1 MTLHSSIDKMGTPVR
16 GSLGDSWRATGDYSG
31 QDMIKESIAKLVAS
45 TDLSRAQAAQAMT
58 RIMSGEATPAQIAA
72 FVTALRMKGETVD
85 EITGCAEAMRDKAT
99 PVRCSRRPLIDT
111 CGTGGDGSGT
121 FNISTATAIVAAG
134 AGATVA
140 KHGNRAAS
148 SRCGSADVLEE
159 LGVRIDMSPEQ
170 VEDCLEQVGF
180 GFMFAPIFH
189 KSMKHAAKPR
199 RELGIRTI
207 FNLVGPVTNPAG
219 ADCQVMG
226 IFAPEL
232 TEPMAMVLRN
242 LGASRAFVVCGSD
255 GLDEI
260 TITGPTRVS
269 EVRDGE
275 VTTHNITPDEL
286 DVDTA
291 DKKDLKGGDVRTNAG
306 IIIDILNGR
315 EGAPREIVVANAGAC
330 LVATGVAAT
339 FREGTA
345 QARGAI
351 DSGGALEKLEQLRQI
366 SRA

>member
-1 MTLHSSIDKMGTPVR
+1 
-16 GSLGDSWRATGDYSG
+16 
-31 QDMIKESIAKLVAS
+31 MIEEAIGKLVAGA
-45 TDLSRAQAAQAMT
+45 DLSRKEAAQVMT
-58 RIMSGEATPAQIAA
+58 QIMSGEATPAQIAA

-111 CGTGGDGSGT
+111 CGTGGDGAGT
-121 FNISTATAIVAAG
+121 FNISTATALVAAA

-148 SRCGSADVLEE
+148 SRCGSADVLEQ

-170 VEDCLEQVGF
+170 VEESLENVGF

-189 KSMKHAAKPR
+189 NSMKHAAEPR
-199 RELGIRTI
+199 RQLGIRTI

-226 IFAPEL
+226 VFAAEL
-232 TEPMAMVLRN
+232 TEPIAMVLNN

-269 EVRDGE
+269 EVRDGG
-275 VTTHNITPDEL
+275 VTTYDLTPEEL
-286 DVDTA
+286 GVNTGSIE
-291 DKKDLKGGDVRTNAG
+291 DLRGGDVATNAG
-306 IIIDILNGR
+306 IMMDIFNGR
-315 EGAPREIVVANAGAC
+315 KGPAREIVVANAGAC
-330 LVATGVAAT
+330 LVAAGLATT
-339 FREGTA
+339 FREGSA
-345 QARGAI
+345 LARDAI
-351 DSGGALEKLEQLRQI
+351 DSGGALEKLERLRQI

>member
-1 MTLHSSIDKMGTPVR
+1 
-16 GSLGDSWRATGDYSG
+16 
-31 QDMIKESIAKLVAS
+31 MIKEAIAKLVAGA
-45 TDLSRAQAAQAMT
+45 DLSRREAAQVMT
-58 RIMSGEATPAQIAA
+58 QIMSGEATPAQIAA
-72 FVTALRMKGETVD
+72 FVTALHMKGETVD

-99 PVRCSRRPLIDT
+99 LVRCSRRPLIDT

-121 FNISTATAIVAAG
+121 FNISTATALVAAA

-148 SRCGSADVLEE
+148 SKCGSADVLEG
-159 LGVRIDMSPEQ
+159 LGVRIDMSPKE

-180 GFMFAPIFH
+180 GFMFAPVFH
-189 KSMKHAAKPR
+189 ESMRHAAQPR

-207 FNLVGPVTNPAG
+207 FNLVGPVTNPAR

-232 TEPMAMVLRN
+232 TEPIAMVLRN
-242 LGASRAFVVCGSD
+242 LGVSRAFVVCGSD

-260 TITGPTRVS
+260 TITGPTRMS

-275 VTTHNITPDEL
+275 VTTYSITPDEL
-286 DVDTA
+286 GVDKA
-291 DKKDLKGGDVRTNAG
+291 SKKDLKGGDVRTNVG
-306 IIIDILNGR
+306 IIVDILNGR
-315 EGAPREIVVANAGAC
+315 KGPPREIVVANAGPC
-330 LVATGVAAT
+330 LVVAGLAAT

-345 QARGAI
+345 LARDAI
-351 DSGGALEKLEQLRQI
+351 DSGGALEKLEQLRQV

>member
-1 MTLHSSIDKMGTPVR
+1 
-16 GSLGDSWRATGDYSG
+16 
-31 QDMIKESIAKLVAS
+31 MIKEAIGKLVAGA
-45 TDLSRAQAAQAMT
+45 DLSTEEAAQVMT
-58 RIMSGEATPAQIAA
+58 KIMSGEATVAQIAA

-99 PVRCSRRPLIDT
+99 PVRCSRRPLTDT
-111 CGTGGDGSGT
+111 CGTGGDRAGT
-121 FNISTATAIVAAG
+121 FNISTATALVTAA

-159 LGVRIDMSPEQ
+159 LGVRIDMTAEE
-170 VEDCLEQVGF
+170 VEGSLAQVGF
-180 GFMFAPIFH
+180 GFMFAPLFH
-189 KSMKHAAKPR
+189 QSMRYAAEPR

-207 FNLVGPVTNPAG
+207 FNLVGPVTNPAR
-219 ADCQVMG
+219 ADVQVMG
-226 IFAPEL
+226 IFAAEL

-242 LGASRAFVVCGSD
+242 LGAQRAFVVCGSD

-275 VTTHNITPDEL
+275 VITYDITPEEL
-286 DVDTA
+286 GVEKA
-291 DKKDLKGGDVRTNAG
+291 DKKHLKGGDVRTNAG
-306 IIIDILNGR
+306 IVIDIFNRRQGP
-315 EGAPREIVVANAGAC
+315 PREIVVANASVC
-330 LVATGVAAT
+330 LVAAGLAAT
-339 FREGTA
+339 FREGA
-345 QARGAI
+345 VLARDAI
-351 DSGGALEKLEQLRQI
+351 DSGSALEKLEQLRHI